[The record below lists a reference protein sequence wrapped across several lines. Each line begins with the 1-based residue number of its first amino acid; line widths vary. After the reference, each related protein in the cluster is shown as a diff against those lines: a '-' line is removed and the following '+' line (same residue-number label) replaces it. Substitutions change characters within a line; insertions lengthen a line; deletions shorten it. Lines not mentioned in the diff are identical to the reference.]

1 MRPSVAIAGGP
12 LHVEARRAA
21 HRGRSRRKNRAN
33 RFLVHT
39 ALNWLEGRPT
49 LEG

>member
-1 MRPSVAIAGGP
+1 MRQPLAIAGGP
-12 LHVEARRAA
+12 LQIEARRAA
-21 HRGRSRRKNRAN
+21 HLGRSRRKNCAN

-39 ALNWLEGRPT
+39 ALNRLEGRPT